1 MNLKSLITIAY
12 SLLLLVVPAF
22 SQAEIKAGKA
32 IQITIQGVAA
42 EEKARIDGM
51 YPVGSNGTI
60 NMPYL
65 DGQAI
70 RAAGLRPE
78 QLAASIQSAYKSAQI
93 YRNPTIQVFA
103 SSADTLDEQQVH
115 VGGRVRSPGPA
126 KFTDGLTL
134 WQAVQAAGGATEF
147 GSMKRVKLFRGGQQ
161 RQYDL
166 TQAQFMQIPLRP
178 GDTIE
183 VPQKTITGG

>member
-1 MNLKSLITIAY
+1 MNLKSLITVVF
-12 SLLLLVVPAF
+12 SLFLMAHSAF

-78 QLAASIQSAYKSAQI
+78 QLAASIQSAYKRAQI

-103 SSADTLDEQQVH
+103 SSADVLDEQQVH
-115 VGGRVRSPGPA
+115 VGGRVRNPGPA

-178 GDTIE
+178 GDTVE